1 MRSRSPER
9 ASLVI
14 THYQRLLDY
23 IVPDRVHVL
32 SDGRVARSGG
42 PELAL
47 ELEADGLCR
56 IRRQGRY
63 RRMAQQMDLPVQQ
76 FRTKAE
82 QAYLDMFEAAGKA
95 LPGARDPF
103 VSGLRAKAIETY
115 GRLGLPHRRIEAWK
129 YTDLRA
135 RLTDVNPLLKAE
147 GIAVSEADLARALG
161 GEIAALPAYRL
172 VVVEGDLR
180 ADLSD
185 IAGLKAAGVEVVSL
199 GQALEKPPSWL
210 KAALAQ
216 VNPRE
221 DDAVVALNTALM
233 TGGAALRIGA
243 GMTLDKPIHLIQL
256 DGKGEPAST
265 VTRNVVIAEPG
276 SSATLIESFA
286 SLGMRGL
293 QRNAVTEIRVGDKAA
308 LRHVKLR
315 AGRRGCAASFDLR
328 WSSLPPTRATTPSSS
343 RPALRSARS
352 QVYLAFTGEGSAAD
366 ISGAFLMRG
375 RQHCDTTLL
384 VEHRVPHC
392 TSRELFKGVLD
403 NEARGVFQGKIIVS
417 PGAQKTDGKQMAG
430 ALLLSEVAEFDS
442 KPELEIFADDVV
454 CGHGSTSGQIDEELL
469 FYLEARGI
477 PEAQARAGAQGR
489 GARVPGRQR
498 GGGARGRGRNRADQG
513 LRERNRKRIPAAA
526 AGAGVPAGRRRGEGP
541 RHARPTAGDQAALL
555 GGVAGGGPSVRG
567 SATELG
573 FPVILA
579 SQGGQGRA

>member
-1 MRSRSPER
+1 M
-9 ASLVI
+9 
-14 THYQRLLDY
+14 
-23 IVPDRVHVL
+23 
-32 SDGRVARSGG
+32 
-42 PELAL
+42 
-47 ELEADGLCR
+47 
-56 IRRQGRY
+56 
-63 RRMAQQMDLPVQQ
+63 
-76 FRTKAE
+76 
-82 QAYLDMFEAAGKA
+82 
-95 LPGARDPF
+95 
-103 VSGLRAKAIETY
+103 SGLRRQAIETY

-180 ADLSD
+180 ADLSH
-185 IAGLKAAGVEVVSL
+185 IADLKAAGVEVLSL
-199 GQALEKPPSWL
+199 GQALENPPSWL

-233 TGGAALRIGA
+233 TGGAAIRIGA
-243 GMTLDKPIHLIQL
+243 DVTLDKPIHLIEL
-256 DGKGEPAST
+256 DGKGDPAST

-308 LRHVKLR
+308 LRHVKLERDGEDALHLSTALIELAGDARYDAFQFSTGASLCPQPGLSAPSR
-315 AGRRGCAASFDLR
+315 ARH
-328 WSSLPPTRATTPSSS
+328 
-343 RPALRSARS
+343 
-352 QVYLAFTGEGSAAD
+352 SAAD

-375 RQHCDTTLL
+375 QQHCDTTLL

-430 ALLLSEVAEFDS
+430 ALLLSELAEFDS

-477 PEAQARAGAQGR
+477 PEAEARALLIQAFVGEALEQVEDEALR
-489 GARVPGRQR
+489 DAL
-498 GGGARGRGRNRADQG
+498 AHASADW
-513 LRERNRKRIPAAA
+513 L
-526 AGAGVPAGRRRGEGP
+526 GVKVE
-541 RHARPTAGDQAALL
+541 
-555 GGVAGGGPSVRG
+555 
-567 SATELG
+567 
-573 FPVILA
+573 
-579 SQGGQGRA
+579 